1 MKTKKI
7 PMRRCVGCM
16 ESKPKKEL
24 IRIVGE
30 GEHDLKI
37 DATGKA
43 NGRGVY
49 LCPKGDC
56 FAMARKK
63 RAISRSLE
71 MEIPVF
77 STKVDTPMGRKSV
90 KLYTKR
96 SSFSSRFLRKSI

>member
-37 DATGKA
+37 DITGKA

-49 LCPKGDC
+49 LCPNSES
-56 FAMARKK
+56 FAQARKK

-71 MEIPVF
+71 MEI
-77 STKVDTPMGRKSV
+77 
-90 KLYTKR
+90 
-96 SSFSSRFLRKSI
+96 SSQVMDRIFEELKQYERTDS

>member
-1 MKTKKI
+1 MGIENKGVKPRKI
-7 PMRRCVGCM
+7 PMRQCLGCN
-16 ESKPKKEL
+16 EHKPKKEL

-71 MEIPVF
+71 MEI
-77 STKVDTPMGRKSV
+77 
-90 KLYTKR
+90 
-96 SSFSSRFLRKSI
+96 SSQVLDRIFEELKQYERTDS

>member
-37 DATGKA
+37 DAPGKA

-71 MEIPVF
+71 MEI
-77 STKVDTPMGRKSV
+77 
-90 KLYTKR
+90 
-96 SSFSSRFLRKSI
+96 SSQVLDRIFEELKQYERTDS